1 MSYEIDKDLQ
11 QSLSVQKIEGKFVK
25 ELKENVLIISEQMG
39 ISREIKRIKRNQLG
53 ILKLKI
59 Q

>member
-1 MSYEIDKDLQ
+1 MLHKIDKDFKEITT
-11 QSLSVQKIEGKFVK
+11 VQKTEGKFVK